1 MEISIKSNPFTPK
14 SGMEPKVF
22 LGREKELKVFE
33 KQLRKASQS
42 IYNHF
47 LILGDWGIGK
57 TTLLKEY
64 KKIAQLQN
72 ILAAY
77 VPVREFIE
85 RELLSATIHLITQIT
100 RSLPIRFEKLRGFR
114 EYLNGLGIT
123 LPVIGGGIT
132 FAEGKTYQGDP
143 QVLLL
148 DALTKLWKELKR
160 ETDTVI
166 VLLDDVQSYQVI
178 PEFLTLL
185 RNVLSYEEIVRD
197 TGFLFI
203 LASTYQGWAQFMQK
217 SHPIGRYFIP
227 IVRLKN
233 LGNEKTMEILD
244 KTLEDTGVIFEET
257 VKKRVFEYTEGHPFQ
272 MQVLCDYLYEN
283 QVEGKVCDEV
293 WEIAFT
299 MTLEDLGEII
309 LDHLYSSASSAEREI
324 LDIMAKEYKLWRL
337 MELFDEIRRMRGTIE
352 NKGTLGKSLERLVEK
367 DLVTK
372 LERGSYRLPNRI
384 FSEYLLRR

>member
-185 RNVLSYEEIVRD
+185 RIASNLMGLLKKLLGFIKLIV
-197 TGFLFI
+197 
-203 LASTYQGWAQFMQK
+203 
-217 SHPIGRYFIP
+217 
-227 IVRLKN
+227 
-233 LGNEKTMEILD
+233 
-244 KTLEDTGVIFEET
+244 
-257 VKKRVFEYTEGHPFQ
+257 
-272 MQVLCDYLYEN
+272 
-283 QVEGKVCDEV
+283 
-293 WEIAFT
+293 
-299 MTLEDLGEII
+299 
-309 LDHLYSSASSAEREI
+309 
-324 LDIMAKEYKLWRL
+324 
-337 MELFDEIRRMRGTIE
+337 
-352 NKGTLGKSLERLVEK
+352 
-367 DLVTK
+367 
-372 LERGSYRLPNRI
+372 
-384 FSEYLLRR
+384 